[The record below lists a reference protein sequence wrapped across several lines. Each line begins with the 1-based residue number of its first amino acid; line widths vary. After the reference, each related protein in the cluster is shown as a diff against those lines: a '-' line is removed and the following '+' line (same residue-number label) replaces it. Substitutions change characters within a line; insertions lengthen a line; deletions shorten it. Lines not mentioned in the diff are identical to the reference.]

1 MDRLIFFLLPL
12 LAFVTGCPPVDSGQG
27 HSPLTMPGA
36 GAAGGDS
43 QQFLLVLQ
51 VKVTSIEVPVGTA
64 SGSEEIWSYL
74 DEERTK
80 AFHSAT
86 LGRNGMRVGLADSAS
101 WQDLARILTKMT
113 GHKLSE
119 EAYTAVPGQPFPI
132 ELRSN
137 LPAQTIFTS
146 YSDRTL
152 SGSDYPPGDN
162 LLTLNI
168 TLDENDSSRM
178 IVTALPQIRST
189 QRSTDIVRQESGF
202 VFSEHPIM
210 YNFSPA
216 MFQFAMKDKDIVVIG
231 PGAESRRPTSIGYHF
246 LLQEK
251 QNMPCETVLVLC
263 INLFKVPLR
272 DPIPNDRR

>member
-1 MDRLIFFLLPL
+1 MDRLILFLLPL
-12 LAFVTGCPPVDSGQG
+12 LAFVTGCPPVDPGQ
-27 HSPLTMPGA
+27 SLPPLAMPGA
-36 GAAGGDS
+36 GPGGNDS
-43 QQFLLVLQ
+43 QQYLFALL

-86 LGRNGMRVGLADSAS
+86 LGRNGMRVGLADAAS
-101 WQDLARILTKMT
+101 WPDLARILMKMT
-113 GHKLSE
+113 GRKLSE
-119 EAYTAVPGQPFPI
+119 ESYTAIPGQPFPI

-178 IVTALPQIRST
+178 IITALPQIRST
-189 QRSTDIVRQESGF
+189 QRSTDIVRQDSGF
-202 VFSEHPIM
+202 TFAEHPVTYSFI
-210 YNFSPA
+210 PA

-246 LLQEK
+246 LLQDK
-251 QNMPCETVLVLC
+251 QNVPCETVLVLA
-263 INLFKVPLR
+263 INLVKVPLHG
-272 DPIPNDRR
+272 PLPEARR

>member
-1 MDRLIFFLLPL
+1 LFLFAL
-12 LAFVTGCPPVDSGQG
+12 L
-27 HSPLTMPGA
+27 
-36 GAAGGDS
+36 
-43 QQFLLVLQ
+43 

-86 LGRNGMRVGLADSAS
+86 LGRNGMRVGLADAAS
-101 WQDLARILTKMT
+101 WPDLARILKKMT
-113 GHKLSE
+113 GRKLSE
-119 EAYTAVPGQPFPI
+119 ESYTAIPGQPFPI
-132 ELRSN
+132 ELRTN

-189 QRSTDIVRQESGF
+189 QRSTDIVRQDSGF
-202 VFSEHPIM
+202 VFAEHPVT
-210 YNFSPA
+210 YSFSPA
-216 MFQFAMKDKDIVVIG
+216 MFQFAMKDKDIIYIANSASDQIGKFLGLVGLVTSPVISG
-231 PGAESRRPTSIGYHF
+231 VATYGAV
-246 LLQEK
+246 K
-251 QNMPCETVLVLC
+251 
-263 INLFKVPLR
+263 
-272 DPIPNDRR
+272 